1 MDDPLVIKAREYAK
15 DKHRGQKDDV
25 GKDNY
30 TAHIE
35 KVAEIVSFVKEDPEI
50 IAAAYLHDVVED
62 NFATFSEIE
71 KEFGQTI
78 AGLVKELTKVDG
90 AFPNLKT
97 REAYLIKL
105 ADRLNNASRMENMSK
120 EEREATLKR
129 KNKFY

>member
-1 MDDPLVIKAREYAK
+1 MDNPLVIRAKEYAK
-15 DKHRGQKDDV
+15 DKHKAQKDDV
-25 GKDNY
+25 GKDNF
-30 TAHIE
+30 TVHIE
-35 KVAEIVSFVKEDPEI
+35 KVAEIVSFVTQDPDT

-62 NFATFSEIE
+62 GFDTLPEIE
-71 KEFGQTI
+71 IEFGENI
-78 AGLVKELTKVDG
+78 ACLVKELTKVDG

-129 KNKFY
+129 KNQFY